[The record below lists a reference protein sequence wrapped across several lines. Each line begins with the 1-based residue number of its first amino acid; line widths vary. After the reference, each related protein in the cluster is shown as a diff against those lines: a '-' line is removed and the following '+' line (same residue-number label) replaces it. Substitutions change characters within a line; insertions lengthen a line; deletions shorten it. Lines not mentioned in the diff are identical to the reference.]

1 MKILVTG
8 ATGNV
13 GRRLVERLAT
23 RQGVAVRAMTRDP
36 SRAAFAPGVE
46 VVAGDMTDT
55 DSLSPALEGIDRLF
69 LFPLAYPSHETQSLD
84 DFVVTSAVPE
94 LAAKAGVQRVV
105 LLSSN
110 AVMYGR
116 DPHHQ
121 QAEASVEEC
130 GLDFTLVRPGEF
142 ALNKVLSWGG
152 SIRSEGVV
160 RSGFPDV
167 KGVPI
172 HEADVAAV
180 AEAALV
186 EDGHS
191 GARYEL
197 TGPEALTEREQVA
210 AIAAG
215 LGREIRFEALTPD
228 EARQDWIRQG
238 IFPELVDEI
247 MDHYAHFSHH
257 TPKPTDVVAEV
268 TGVRARTL
276 KEWAADHVA
285 DFK

>member
-8 ATGNV
+8 GTGNV

-23 RQGVAVRAMTRDP
+23 RPGVSVRVLTRDP
-36 SRAAFAPGVE
+36 SRAAFGPGVD
-46 VVAGDMTDT
+46 VVRGDLADL
-55 DSLSPALEGIDRLF
+55 DGLAAVLEGVDRLF
-69 LFPLAYPSHETQSLD
+69 LFPLAYPSGPSQSLD
-84 DFVVTSAVPE
+84 EYVVTSAVPE

-121 QAEASVEEC
+121 QAEAAVEES
-130 GLDFTLVRPGEF
+130 GLDFTLLRPGEF
-142 ALNKVLSWGG
+142 AMNKVLAWGG

-180 AEAALV
+180 AEVALV
-186 EDGHS
+186 EDGHA

-197 TGPEALTEREQVA
+197 TGAEVLTEREQVA

-215 LGREIRFEALTPD
+215 AGREIRFEVLTPD
-228 EARQDWIRQG
+228 QARQDWIKQG
-238 IFPELVDEI
+238 IMPELVDEI
-247 MDHYAHFSHH
+247 MDHYRHF
-257 TPKPTDVVAEV
+257 TDNPPRATDTVAET

-276 KEWAADHVA
+276 EEWAADHAA
-285 DFK
+285 DFR

>member
-1 MKILVTG
+1 MRILVTG

-23 RQGVAVRAMTRDP
+23 RPGVSVRVLTRDP
-36 SRAAFAPGVE
+36 SRAAFGPDVE
-46 VVAGDMTDT
+46 VVTGDLTDT
-55 DSLSPALEGIDRLF
+55 DSLLPALEGADRLF
-69 LFPLAYPSHETQSLD
+69 LFPLAYPREPMQSLG
-84 DFVVTSAVPE
+84 DFVVTAAVPQ

-110 AVMYGR
+110 AVLYGR

-121 QAEASVEEC
+121 EAEASVEEC
-130 GLDFTLVRPGEF
+130 GLDFTLLRPGEF
-142 ALNKVLSWGG
+142 AMNKVLSWGG
-152 SIRSEGVV
+152 SIRTEGVV

-180 AEAALV
+180 AEVALV
-186 EDGHS
+186 EDGHV

-197 TGPEALTEREQVA
+197 TGPEVLTEREQVA

-215 LGREIRFEALTPD
+215 LGREIRFEELTP
-228 EARQDWIRQG
+228 EQARQDWIKQG
-238 IFPELVDEI
+238 IHPELVDEI
-247 MDHYAHFSHH
+247 MDHYAHFADNPPQVS
-257 TPKPTDVVAEV
+257 DVVART
-268 TGVRARTL
+268 TGARARTL
-276 KEWAADHVA
+276 TEWAADHVA
-285 DFK
+285 DFR